1 MQTPYQ
7 FRKEDAFEFA
17 KMMRINTRP
26 HGDELYFQYCPY
38 CKGGQSKDRDT
49 FSINLKTGQFKCL
62 RSSCNARGNMISLS
76 KDFDYSLGREV
87 DEYFRPRR
95 QFKQLP
101 QPDKKIIPKPEA
113 IEYLKGR
120 GISEEV
126 IEKYQITVQTKNPN
140 ILVLPHF
147 DEKGIL
153 QCVKYRKTDFDKARD
168 KNKEWFEQGTKPILF
183 GMNQC
188 EDRGILVVTEGQ
200 CFDKDAEVFTK
211 GGWVKLS
218 DYSGQYV
225 MQVNEDLTGTFVRP
239 KQYIVKR
246 YTGKM
251 LKVSIGGNYYTCITP
266 DHNLVFRK
274 PDGVLTKIRADE
286 NPYTTWSIPT
296 AINFSSEEKK
306 WTNDEIAL
314 VLATSADGTLD
325 YRTGRSYRKPKSM
338 VYARFAFKKERKAQR
353 LREIL
358 TRLGIDFS
366 DSIEKRG
373 YASICFSCPEWLDS
387 KYLPW
392 SFVTGTTLE
401 QKKFILE
408 EMVHWDGNHVN
419 NRNQYEYVSIIKHN
433 IDVMQAVASTCGY
446 MSTIIDRK
454 NGSNQRFSDNFIYKL
469 SILFG
474 KNNVSAQSFFDKREF
489 VDADTRVFCLTVPS
503 GMLLVRQQNKI
514 SVSGNCD
521 ALSVATAGIK
531 NAVSVPNGC
540 KSFTFIPYCWDW
552 INEFEEIVIFG
563 DNENGHI
570 TLAEDFKQR
579 FDMKIRIVKQESYR
593 GCKDANELLQKFGA
607 EAVKE
612 AVENAEFPPVKHTR
626 NLGEVEYIDVFK
638 VKKVATGLTNLD
650 RLLYGGLP
658 LGGITLITAKPGRG
672 KSCLASQILIN
683 AASQGFKCFAYSGE
697 LPNGL
702 FRSWMD
708 FQVAGPDHVF
718 AYENIWGDT
727 NYGISETN
735 RKLISEW
742 YKGKIEIYD
751 DRALGEEDEQSYL
764 VKIIEMEIMRN
775 GCNVILI
782 DNLMT
787 AMDLEARVGDD
798 KYERQSLFMKKLAAI
813 ARKRNVL
820 IILVAHKRKNNF
832 TTDANDEISG
842 SGDIANLATLTL
854 AYDDAQD
861 IEEDQRR
868 LSVAKNRLFGK
879 TKKGGWV
886 LNYDEKSKRIYET
899 EKELHV
905 DFHWGQEDGFYDAEG
920 GDLVFA

>member
-62 RSSCNARGNMISLS
+62 RSSCNARGNMISAS
-76 KDFDYSLGREV
+76 RDFDFSLGREI
-87 DEYFRPRR
+87 DEYFKPRR

-153 QCVKYRKTDFDKARD
+153 QCVKYRKTDFDKTRD

-183 GMNQC
+183 GMMQC
-188 EDRGILVVTEGQ
+188 ESRDILTVCEGQ
-200 CFDKDAEVFTK
+200 LDQ
-211 GGWVKLS
+211 LS
-218 DYSGQYV
+218 
-225 MQVNEDLTGTFVRP
+225 
-239 KQYIVKR
+239 
-246 YTGKM
+246 
-251 LKVSIGGNYYTCITP
+251 C
-266 DHNLVFRK
+266 
-274 PDGVLTKIRADE
+274 
-286 NPYTTWSIPT
+286 
-296 AINFSSEEKK
+296 
-306 WTNDEIAL
+306 
-314 VLATSADGTLD
+314 
-325 YRTGRSYRKPKSM
+325 
-338 VYARFAFKKERKAQR
+338 
-353 LREIL
+353 
-358 TRLGIDFS
+358 
-366 DSIEKRG
+366 
-373 YASICFSCPEWLDS
+373 
-387 KYLPW
+387 
-392 SFVTGTTLE
+392 
-401 QKKFILE
+401 
-408 EMVHWDGNHVN
+408 
-419 NRNQYEYVSIIKHN
+419 
-433 IDVMQAVASTCGY
+433 
-446 MSTIIDRK
+446 
-454 NGSNQRFSDNFIYKL
+454 
-469 SILFG
+469 
-474 KNNVSAQSFFDKREF
+474 
-489 VDADTRVFCLTVPS
+489 
-503 GMLLVRQQNKI
+503 
-514 SVSGNCD
+514 
-521 ALSVATAGIK
+521 ATAGIK

-570 TLAEDFKQR
+570 TLAEDFRQR

-658 LGGITLITAKPGRG
+658 FGGITLITAKPGRG

-899 EKELHV
+899 EKELHA
-905 DFHWGQEDGFYDAEG
+905 DFHWGQEDGFYSGEE
-920 GDLVFA
+920 GDLVFG